1 MKSFTLLKKR
11 FELLTSAIILMVAS
25 LIPALAQPQIA
36 NAAQVTQR
44 KIRLTSSKVG
54 QTGVTYNTSFRV
66 TQTTAIRGLVV
77 EICQD
82 TPLIGTSCNTTR
94 GVTAT
99 PTTGTITFTN
109 AGSTGDATFE
119 VHANSTATGRLIL
132 TDADGITGGDGIVPV
147 TGADFT
153 FSFTATNPTGTIST
167 AGVPGTFYA
176 RVLTYGVAATAA
188 AYTPTAPG
196 THLDDG
202 GVALS
207 TARQLTVNAR
217 VQEQLEF
224 CVGAIAST
232 VIDPASTPANCSA
245 FPTATTV
252 DIGVVDSAA
261 PSISPVATS
270 SGGNN
275 TNGGVMIRTN
285 AVNGA
290 TISYFAEQNGS
301 SGRLKVAGATCSGTT
316 TTFDTGS
323 STTDQCFNS
332 NADQDHA
339 DNNFSVV
346 GEKFGMTSSSV
357 LRPTGSTTTNLTRDL
372 EYDGTGA
379 AAGGFAWDQSGTN
392 DPATTLASSSSV
404 LDYEMLVLR
413 FAARS
418 AATTPTGSY
427 AVTSTYIATSTF

>member
-1 MKSFTLLKKR
+1 MRINIALSKRALMLATAGTLVVAGLSPV
-11 FELLTSAIILMVAS
+11 FGSQSAE
-25 LIPALAQPQIA
+25 
-36 NAAQVTQR
+36 AAQVTSR
-44 KIRLTSSKVG
+44 SIRVTSSVISA
-54 QTGVTYNTSFRV
+54 TDVTYNVNF
-66 TQTTAIRGLVV
+66 
-77 EICQD
+77 
-82 TPLIGTSCNTTR
+82 
-94 GVTAT
+94 
-99 PTTGTITFTN
+99 TTGTTSPIQ
-109 AGSTGDATFE
+109 
-119 VHANSTATGRLIL
+119 
-132 TDADGITGGDGIVPV
+132 GIVIDFCSNSPLVGTTCTAPAGFDTNEVTLALGTQVGV
-147 TGADFT
+147 TGFT
-153 FSFTATNPTGTIST
+153 KDAATTPNKVVLVNA
-167 AGVPGTFYA
+167 AGASVNS
-176 RVLTYGVAATAA
+176 GVAVTIPLGTAA
-188 AYTPTAPG
+188 ANDGLTNPSGLGTYYARIVTYATTAGATAYDSATVNANNPG
-196 THLDDG
+196 THVDDG
-202 GVALS
+202 GIALS